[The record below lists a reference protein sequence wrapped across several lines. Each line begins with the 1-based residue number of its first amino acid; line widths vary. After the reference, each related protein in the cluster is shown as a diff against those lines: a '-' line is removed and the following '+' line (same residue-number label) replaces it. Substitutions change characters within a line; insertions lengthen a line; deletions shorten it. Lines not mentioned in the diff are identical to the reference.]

1 MKKLSRLA
9 FVALAILLA
18 FLGFKKVKVN
28 KQENVI
34 N

>member
-28 KQENVI
+28 KPS
-34 N
+34 

>member
-9 FVALAILLA
+9 FIALAILLA

-28 KQENVI
+28 KH
-34 N
+34 